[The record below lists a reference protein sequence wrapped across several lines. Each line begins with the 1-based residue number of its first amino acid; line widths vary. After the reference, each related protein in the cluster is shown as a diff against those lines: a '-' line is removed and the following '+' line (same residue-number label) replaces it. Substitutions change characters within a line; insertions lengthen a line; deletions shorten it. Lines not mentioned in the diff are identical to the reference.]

1 MPNVRAIFAVI
12 YTTTAQIY
20 VNRKTHI
27 KCTKITCKCK
37 FKKGGASK
45 NHTCALKLDLTAT
58 LVMKLRPEKH
68 LGLSRIWTH
77 NPLSQDILH
86 SQIWPFVSFSNVEGV
101 HETWVMPIF
110 NLTLHVLCFQFVIIL
125 SERERWMYTYCNNDL
140 VSI

>member
-1 MPNVRAIFAVI
+1 MFLLLTLKSYIAKCESNLFL

-45 NHTCALKLDLTAT
+45 NHTCALKLDLTAS

-68 LGLSRIWTH
+68 LGLSRI
-77 NPLSQDILH
+77 
-86 SQIWPFVSFSNVEGV
+86 
-101 HETWVMPIF
+101 
-110 NLTLHVLCFQFVIIL
+110 
-125 SERERWMYTYCNNDL
+125 
-140 VSI
+140 